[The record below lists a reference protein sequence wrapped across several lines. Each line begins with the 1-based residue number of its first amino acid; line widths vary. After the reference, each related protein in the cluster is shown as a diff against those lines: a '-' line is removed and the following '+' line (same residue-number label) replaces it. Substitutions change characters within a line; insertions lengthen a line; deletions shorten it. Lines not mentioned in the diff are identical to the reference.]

1 MYMEVHFTIMSAF
14 KTVTYETIH
23 RMFQRNVQKDPCTL
37 HPSSVW
43 TSSMTIGMD
52 VSTIHRPCSD
62 SITYTCTCHLFVSVC
77 VVQCSFIACSC
88 CGAATTVQIQNCSL
102 TTCAVTLRHT
112 YHLSLFQPLTCN
124 FVISGGS
131 YKWNHIISSIW
142 GLAFLFGIIHFQ
154 SIQMVHVAIVH
165 SFPVAE

>member
-1 MYMEVHFTIMSAF
+1 MKQFTGCSKEMYRKIHAPFTLP
-14 KTVTYETIH
+14 
-23 RMFQRNVQKDPCTL
+23 QCL
-37 HPSSVW
+37 

-77 VVQCSFIACSC
+77 VVQCSFIACSF

-165 SFPVAE
+165 SFPVAEQYCIVCSPSTH

>member
-1 MYMEVHFTIMSAF
+1 MYMEVHYTIMSAF

-23 RMFQRNVQKDPCTL
+23 RMFQRNVQKGPCTL
-37 HPSSVW
+37 HPSSVL

-77 VVQCSFIACSC
+77 VVQCSFIACSF